1 MVHEPKENQTQP
13 EFMGRIVILAKG
25 LASPKIPTHEDR
37 WELQN
42 RRNGSYSYSR
52 ARHLFVF
59 VSFVLNATTLSSESP
74 FPRVSCCISRDLN
87 FGCKS
92 KSSCSGDVVTRESN
106 EHGTPFFVDRLTRGH
121 HPLYPPPPPP
131 IPHPRFLDS
140 SCPVAHYKYQMS
152 FRLHRTQSEFGL
164 NTRENH
170 WAG

>member
-1 MVHEPKENQTQP
+1 
-13 EFMGRIVILAKG
+13 MGRIVILAKG

-52 ARHLFVF
+52 HLFVF
-59 VSFVLNATTLSSESP
+59 VSFVLNATTLYSESP
-74 FPRVSCCISRDLN
+74 FPRVSCCISRYLN

-106 EHGTPFFVDRLTRGH
+106 EHGTPFFCRQTDPCSP
-121 HPLYPPPPPP
+121 PLVPPPPPP
-131 IPHPRFLDS
+131 IPHPRFLNS
-140 SCPVAHYKYQMS
+140 SCPVAHYTYRMS

-170 WAG
+170 WAGWTTALRCIDDLHC